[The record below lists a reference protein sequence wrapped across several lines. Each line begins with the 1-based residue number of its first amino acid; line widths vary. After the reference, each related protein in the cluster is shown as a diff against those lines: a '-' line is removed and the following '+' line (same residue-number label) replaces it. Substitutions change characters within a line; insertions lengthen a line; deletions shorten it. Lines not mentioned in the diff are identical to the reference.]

1 MAAQRLTLDYGV
13 RFAWIPPQYHA
24 NNQVALFDPAAYDP
38 ANAVTIDGGGNIVTA
53 AGGNP
58 LNGMRF
64 TKSGQIPTGGWNSR
78 GIMPEPRFGFALD
91 LYGDHKTIL
100 RGGAGM
106 MHDRTQGNLI
116 FNTVFNNPA
125 LVETASVGAGNIATL
140 PTQQGSFGTG
150 VLGNILGA
158 AKNGKVPTVYS
169 FSLGVQHEI
178 GKGTTL
184 DLAYVG
190 SLSRHLVTSRD
201 INAIPYGTAFTRAA
215 QDPANFP
222 GGVVP
227 AVEPSLPSIYSDAG
241 LSFSGLYAYGRPSYT
256 NAPLVPYKGYGQI
269 SYLQFDGTSNYN
281 SLQAS
286 LQRRF
291 SKGLTLGAVYTWSKS
306 LATANSDQDTQNN
319 VRALLDYRAAGW
331 DRTQVFAAN
340 YVYDIPGVTKHF
352 GGPRWLSYITDNYQ
366 LSGVTQFITGTP
378 VDLNNGFSFPSGS
391 LDGSNM
397 WGAIPFYCTL
407 DANKNPV
414 LPTVGFPLRGSRD
427 TLRNGGMQDWDLSLF
442 KNIPYGTGEGRY
454 IQLRLEAFNVAN
466 HPNFNDKN
474 YGINVTGP
482 WQYSP
487 TDPLTIA
494 KNSKWGSY
502 TDSYGTGPGGF
513 RVLQLGAKIYF

>member
-1 MAAQRLTLDYGV
+1 M
-13 RFAWIPPQYHA
+13 
-24 NNQVALFDPAAYDP
+24 
-38 ANAVTIDGGGNIVTA
+38 
-53 AGGNP
+53 
-58 LNGMRF
+58 
-64 TKSGQIPTGGWNSR
+64 
-78 GIMPEPRFGFALD
+78 
-91 LYGDHKTIL
+91 
-100 RGGAGM
+100 
-106 MHDRTQGNLI
+106 
-116 FNTVFNNPA
+116 
-125 LVETASVGAGNIATL
+125 
-140 PTQQGSFGTG
+140 
-150 VLGNILGA
+150 
-158 AKNGKVPTVYS
+158 
-169 FSLGVQHEI
+169 
-178 GKGTTL
+178 
-184 DLAYVG
+184 
-190 SLSRHLVTSRD
+190 
-201 INAIPYGTAFTRAA
+201 
-215 QDPANFP
+215 
-222 GGVVP
+222 
-227 AVEPSLPSIYSDAG
+227 
-241 LSFSGLYAYGRPSYT
+241 
-256 NAPLVPYKGYGQI
+256 
-269 SYLQFDGTSNYN
+269 
-281 SLQAS
+281 
-286 LQRRF
+286 
-291 SKGLTLGAVYTWSKS
+291 
-306 LATANSDQDTQNN
+306 
-319 VRALLDYRAAGW
+319 LDYRAAGW

-397 WGAIPFYCTL
+397 WGAIPFYYTL